1 MFCVQGNVTIMKK
14 TFLLMVLASAFWVAQ
29 PAQAGATLDR
39 VHKTK
44 TLVEV
49 VDQSY
54 PPFSFLNDKN
64 EMDGFDIDVSREVA
78 KRLGAKLKIETP
90 SWEVVTAGN
99 WRGRWDVC
107 ICSMTPDKQKAR
119 VLDFVARYYSS
130 PAVLITTEANAA
142 IRSVKDMNTKR
153 IGVEQGSSY
162 ERYLQKGLTIEAP
175 DGPAI
180 SYPFERVVIAPYGS
194 EDLAYQDLSLG
205 AGKRI
210 DGVVSNYVTA
220 SVRIKKNPGKFRIV
234 GDALYE
240 EPNWVAIDK
249 GDAEWKSELEKIFAD
264 MKKDGSLAKIS
275 QKWIG
280 KDITH

>member
-1 MFCVQGNVTIMKK
+1 MNAKLYAVIAVLVAGWSVNTYAGETLNRIK
-14 TFLLMVLASAFWVAQ
+14 T
-29 PAQAGATLDR
+29 
-39 VHKTK
+39 TK

-64 EMDGFDIDVSREVA
+64 QMDGFDIDVAKEVA
-78 KRLGAKLKIETP
+78 KRLGARLKIETP

-119 VLDFVARYYSS
+119 VLDFVAHYYSA
-130 PAVLITTEANAA
+130 PAVLVTADKNSTITSEADINA
-142 IRSVKDMNTKR
+142 RR

-162 ERYLQKGLTIEAP
+162 ERYLQKGLVIEAP
-175 DGPAI
+175 DAKPI
-180 SYPFERVVIAPYGS
+180 VYPFDRVTIAPYGS
-194 EDLAYQDLSLG
+194 EDLAYQDLALG

-210 DGVVSNYVTA
+210 DGIVSNLITA
-220 SVRIKKNPGKFRIV
+220 KARIAKTPGKFKLI
-234 GDALYE
+234 GSPLYL

-249 GDAEWKSELEKIFAD
+249 GDAEWKAELARILAEL
-264 MKKDGSLAKIS
+264 KKDGTLSKLS

-280 KDITH
+280 QDITQ